1 MTMTRPA
8 DPPTLSLVL
17 PTYNERAN
25 LPHVVERLTRCLES
39 TGASFEIVVVDDDS
53 PDGTWEL
60 AEQMGL
66 ADPRIR
72 VVRRRGERG
81 LATAVVAGW
90 RHARGRVLG
99 VMDADLQYR
108 PESLPA
114 MLRALDDPAVD
125 VAIGSRYAPGATVQ
139 EWSVKR
145 WAVSLFARLLA
156 RVALPEALGAVLD
169 PGAGYFLMRR
179 RVIEGVDLEPQ
190 GFKIL
195 IEVLARGRY
204 AGVVEVGQ
212 QYEGRKEGVS
222 KLRGRQVT
230 EYLSQLRDLSRATG
244 ELHRSVAYAVAGIS
258 GVAVHLGLLAILTER
273 LHWPILAA
281 GAVAAEMAIC
291 ITFAWR
297 EVLGTGYGPRRDEVP
312 PRARSRLAHW
322 HRRRVPGGAIG
333 LVTLWVLAEWLGM
346 PYLRAAL
353 AAVAV
358 NVLVNYGGGAR
369 LRQPRPVRALPAL
382 PSVASSSMP
391 MN

>member
-1 MTMTRPA
+1 MTRPVP
-8 DPPTLSLVL
+8 PPTLSLVL

-25 LPHVVERLTRCLES
+25 LPPVIARLIRCLEA

-53 PDGTWEL
+53 PDRTWEL
-60 AEQMGL
+60 AEALG
-66 ADPRIR
+66 AEDPRIR

-114 MLRALDDPAVD
+114 MLRALDDPGVD
-125 VAIGSRYAPGATVQ
+125 IAIGSRYAPGATVQ
-139 EWSVKR
+139 EWSARR
-145 WAVSLFARLLA
+145 WAISLCARLLA

-179 RVIEGVDLEPQ
+179 RVIEGIELQPQ

-212 QYEGRKEGVS
+212 QYEGRREGES
-222 KLRGRQVT
+222 KLRGRQIT
-230 EYLSQLRDLSRATG
+230 EYLSQLLDLSRATH
-244 ELHRSVAYAVAGIS
+244 ELRRSVAYAVAGGS
-258 GVAVHLGLLAILTER
+258 GVAAHLGLLAALTEG

-281 GAVAAEMAIC
+281 GALAAEVAII

-297 EVLGTGYGPRRDEVP
+297 EILGTGYAGAP
-312 PRARSRLAHW
+312 PGGAMSRLAHW
-322 HRRRVPGGAIG
+322 HRRRVPGGVLG
-333 LVTLWVLAEWLGM
+333 LATLWILAEWLGV
-346 PYLRAAL
+346 PYLRG
-353 AAVAV
+353 AVVAVTV

-369 LRQPRPVRALPAL
+369 LRQPRPVRALAPL
-382 PSVASSSMP
+382 PSVAPSSMP